1 MGTTQPIREKNDLK
15 QFLDYYKT
23 VQPNPRNY
31 ALAVRHWILIPA
43 FAGSNP
49 ASPAK

>member
-31 ALAVRHWILIPA
+31 ALL
-43 FAGSNP
+43 
-49 ASPAK
+49 